1 MADDAPLLP
10 KPGVEPPDVQK
21 PGAQSVGAQKPGA
34 QKSATVALIL
44 STTLDILRT
53 RGPAAVN
60 IEAVSAASGIA
71 KTTIYRRYEN
81 RDALLEAA
89 ILSVVINPVPP
100 ADTAY
105 IEQLRW
111 VIRQSRDGVENI
123 LGMGGVSAILAGQDR
138 QFMDLIRGMLVPWI
152 ALVRSLLV
160 AGVASGELRA
170 DVDVDVA
177 LNFIL
182 GSSLGEFIR
191 VGTVSDDWSERVLTM
206 VWRMV
211 GP

>member
-1 MADDAPLLP
+1 MTVP
-10 KPGVEPPDVQK
+10 KPRGE
-21 PGAQSVGAQKPGA
+21 
-34 QKSATVALIL
+34 KSHEKSHGTEASIL
-44 STTLDILRT
+44 ASTLDILRT
-53 RGPAAVN
+53 KGPAAVN
-60 IEAVSAASGIA
+60 IEAVAAASGIA

-89 ILSVVINPVPP
+89 ILSVVVNPVPP

-152 ALVRSLLV
+152 ELVRNLLV
-160 AGVASGELRA
+160 SGVEAGELRP

-191 VGTVSDDWSERVLTM
+191 VGTVSDDWSERVLAM
-206 VWRMV
+206 VWRML